1 MKKRKSVFYIIIALF
16 LLLQLYSLSRINR
29 LENYISNL
37 ENSIIS
43 YQNSLSRMNGDI
55 SENVKNILDRQA
67 SIIASCSYEIGTPDM
82 ETLTIPVSFRV
93 QPKQLTDSTSVSL
106 RFEDDTMA
114 MERNG
119 SEFFLTHNFELSN
132 VLAPTIIV
140 EDNGVS
146 QFEENRNLFVYGLRS
161 YVFPETYPN
170 FNGSWGYMSRRP
182 EYEISGT
189 IYMDNY
195 SPEVAAKGMNILE
208 EAKYVIAVDGQVVS
222 EKEIDLKSSDIV
234 FGVDI
239 KEKCKVEH
247 GQTVS
252 LNIIAVD
259 SLGFTHE
266 YPLINYTNGG
276 EDNPVYGEK
285 ITAPD
290 GRVVWDDMDSSR

>member
-29 LENYISNL
+29 LENHISNL

-82 ETLTIPVSFRV
+82 ETLTIPISFRV

-106 RFEDDTMA
+106 RFEDDTLA

-170 FNGSWGYMSRRP
+170 FNGSRGYMSRRP

-195 SPEVAAKGMNILE
+195 SPEVAANGMNILE

-239 KEKCKVEH
+239 KEKCKVEQ

>member
-1 MKKRKSVFYIIIALF
+1 MKKCKSVFYIIIALF

-37 ENSIIS
+37 ENSVIS

-67 SIIASCSYEIGTPDM
+67 SIIASCSYEIGTPDT

-106 RFEDDTMA
+106 RFEDDTLA

-132 VLAPTIIV
+132 VLTPTIMV

-195 SPEVAAKGMNILE
+195 SPEVAANGMNILE

-239 KEKCKVEH
+239 KEKCKVEQ

>member
-37 ENSIIS
+37 ENSVIS
-43 YQNSLSRMNGDI
+43 YQNSLSRMNRDI

-82 ETLTIPVSFRV
+82 EALTIPVSFRV

-106 RFEDDTMA
+106 IFEDETLA

-119 SEFFLTHNFELSN
+119 SEFLLTHNFELSN
-132 VLAPTIIV
+132 VLTPTIIV
-140 EDNGVS
+140 EDNGAS
-146 QFEENRNLFVYGLRS
+146 QFEENRNLFVYGLKS

-170 FNGSWGYMSRRP
+170 FNGSRGCMSRRP

-195 SPEVAAKGMNILE
+195 STEVAANGMNILE
-208 EAKYVIAVDGQVVS
+208 EAKYVIAVDGQVIS

-239 KEKCKVEH
+239 KEKWKVKQ
-247 GQTVS
+247 GQTLS

-266 YPLINYTNGG
+266 YPLISYTNGG
-276 EDNPVYGEK
+276 GDNPVYGEK